1 MMSARS
7 IKPPWLFT
15 GLMAAL
21 IHLVSVVVL
30 FGTIYLQ
37 SQFGERENTEVFIWA
52 VGIVLM
58 IADFP
63 VYFAVADLIK
73 PTTAALVEIGIW
85 GLAGS
90 LWWFLL
96 GVAFGLIR
104 QR

>member
-1 MMSARS
+1 
-7 IKPPWLFT
+7 
-15 GLMAAL
+15 MAAI
-21 IHLVSVVVL
+21 IHLVSVAVL

-37 SQFGERENTEVFIWA
+37 SQFGERENTEVLIWA

-58 IADFP
+58 IVDFP
-63 VYFAVADLIK
+63 VYLAVELIK

-90 LWWFLL
+90 LWWFLP
-96 GVAFGLIR
+96 GIAFGLIR